1 MRYTV
6 AILFPLALAA
16 GVRANPCWCGDVG
29 YYVVP
34 YYWAYP
40 SVWGNPATNVP
51 KVPIVPK
58 ATLREDAP
66 PSKAADEPPRIGNP
80 RLPTEDV
87 EPRKELP
94 ALKVMPPK
102 AKEKAVSVDQ
112 FLIPAEKSRAL
123 APAEV
128 KVGIFNHSDRD
139 LELEINGEA
148 VKLPADQY
156 VTLRLPRTFT
166 WAVKGQP
173 EKAVTVPADSD
184 GLEIVFR
191 R

>member
-1 MRYTV
+1 MRLPL
-6 AILFPLALAA
+6 AILGSVTLAA
-16 GVRANPCWCGDVG
+16 GAHANPCWCGPA

-34 YYWAYP
+34 YWVAP
-40 SVWGNPATNVP
+40 VP
-51 KVPIVPK
+51 GGPK
-58 ATLREDAP
+58 AVIRENT
-66 PSKAADEPPRIGNP
+66 EPPLARPADDIPRIANP

-87 EPRKELP
+87 APRKVLPIPKSVPKEEPR
-94 ALKVMPPK
+94 

-112 FLIPAEKSRAL
+112 FLIPAERARAE

-128 KVGIFNHSDRD
+128 KVGIFNHSDRELD
-139 LELEINGEA
+139 LEINGEA

-156 VTLRLPRTFT
+156 VTLKMPRTFT

-173 EKAVTVPADSD
+173 AKSVTVPADSD